1 MGPAMRVAL
10 EAPGIVNSIDQSK
23 SVPKAFSGAVYN
35 FGNNKISIRS
45 SSLLRS
51 SEVTLTN
58 HEIKYIMKVIRS
70 LENRGTLLKA
80 TTKNINNEE
89 KGFLN
94 FSRPL
99 KTFGLP
105 LTKNVHTPWAK
116 SELAR
121 VNDSSFSNRC
131 NYLK

>member
-10 EAPGIVNSIDQSK
+10 EAPGIANSIDQSK
-23 SVPKAFSGAVYN
+23 SVPKALSDAGYN
-35 FGNNKISIRS
+35 FCNNKISIRS

-70 LENRGTLLKA
+70 LENRGILLKT

-89 KGFLN
+89 KGFLS
-94 FSRPL
+94 F
-99 KTFGLP
+99 FGNWKHLVLS
-105 LTKNVHTPWAK
+105 LTKNVHTSLAK
-116 SELAR
+116 SVL
-121 VNDSSFSNRC
+121 VP
-131 NYLK
+131 L